1 MSISDK
7 VRKDLWAKS
16 GNRCAI
22 CHKELFSCID
32 KDDFNIGEEC
42 HIVSSQPNGP
52 RHIDN
57 YGDYDSFDNIILLCR
72 NHHKEIDDSANLK
85 IYTVEKLTEIKK
97 NHEKWVSRCLADEKI
112 VVLSLIQNGT
122 ELVSIIGNGVVA
134 IYKFNDEIKSKEE
147 AELIGGAWQ
156 DITDFMDLSL
166 DLEPIEIS
174 RMEFVFSE
182 MINDLDKSGFLVYGR
197 TIKMPFLKN
206 FGDNSLYKAAQ
217 IYIKR
222 K

>member
-1 MSISDK
+1 MNISDK

-72 NHHKEIDDSANLK
+72 NHHKEIDDPANINL
-85 IYTVEKLTEIKK
+85 YSVDKLIEIKK
-97 NHEKWVSRCLADEKI
+97 QHEKWVSQHLESSNLCALENLINEVEIIKGKNPI
-112 VVLSLIQNGT
+112 VFSVIRKSETLLSDLFGQEDSLIT
-122 ELVSIIGNGVVA
+122 ELSSI
-134 IYKFNDEIKSKEE
+134 D
-147 AELIGGAWQ
+147 
-156 DITDFMDLSL
+156 
-166 DLEPIEIS
+166 
-174 RMEFVFSE
+174 FSE
-182 MINDLDKSGFLVYGR
+182 HLDVLGKIDNALHLKISGYEDGKKELLRVLTFARERL
-197 TIKMPFLKN
+197 IQKN
-206 FGDNSLYKAAQ
+206 ACTK
-217 IYIKR
+217 I
-222 K
+222 